1 MNFTEQYNTSLVL
14 LDILMR
20 NKSINDEQI
29 KLIQILDA
37 SNIPDQNLIRMK
49 INEFKR
55 IMEQNEHLKT
65 PVKTASTNL
74 TVNNLLDILS
84 CDHSI
89 SDSRIERQFYRYL
102 KSNVQYEDECKR
114 TLINVLIQA
123 EHKLS
128 EPTIG
133 MILDQLEKI
142 QSHK

>member
-1 MNFTEQYNTSLVL
+1 M
-14 LDILMR
+14 
-20 NKSINDEQI
+20 
-29 KLIQILDA
+29 
-37 SNIPDQNLIRMK
+37 
-49 INEFKR
+49 
-55 IMEQNEHLKT
+55 KT

-89 SDSRIERQFYRYL
+89 SDSRIERQFYKFL

-133 MILDQLEKI
+133 MILDQLEKMDYK
-142 QSHK
+142 SSKFVFRT